1 MKAEKVEEHYTHSGR
16 GIIESLFGTIPG
28 SIMVGAVI
36 ISLSILISGG
46 VIKIKGITPTTAT
59 SPSLAAQVPTQPTQ
73 QAAAPQPPEDTTP
86 KQVSLD
92 DDPVLGN
99 KNAPITLI
107 EFSDYEC
114 PFCKRHFDSTFPDL
128 KKDYIDTGKVKLV
141 YRDFPLSFHDPMATK
156 EAVAANC
163 AREQGGD
170 STYFKFHDEMF
181 KRTTSNGNGLSDD
194 KVKTI
199 ASDLGLDTASFNSC
213 YDAQKSKDEV
223 AKDITDG
230 SAAGASGTPTFFIGK
245 STTTGTINGTKLV
258 GAQPYSAFKT
268 IIDQQLK

>member
-1 MKAEKVEEHYTHSGR
+1 MAKLQEQE
-16 GIIESLFGTIPG
+16 IESSTFLSTPVAMVIG
-28 SIMVGAVI
+28 SVI
-36 ISLSILISGG
+36 ISVAILINGG
-46 VIKIKGITPTTAT
+46 VIQIKGVSGGSAKAGQ
-59 SPSLAAQVPTQPTQ
+59 LAQASSAPTQ
-73 QAAAPQPPEDTTP
+73 AIAPQPTEDTSP
-86 KQVSLD
+86 KQVSVD
-92 DDPVLGN
+92 DDPVLGD
-99 KNAPITLI
+99 KNAPVTLI

-114 PFCKRHFDSTFPDL
+114 PFCKRHYDQVYGQI

-170 STYFKFHDEMF
+170 STYFKFHDEIF

-199 ASDLGLDTASFNSC
+199 ASDLGLDTTSFNSC

-223 AKDITDG
+223 TKDIADG
-230 SAAGASGTPTFFIGK
+230 SAGGVSGTPGFFIGK
-245 STTTGTINGTKLV
+245 SSPDGKITGTPLV
-258 GAQPYSAFKT
+258 GAQPYAAFKT